1 MRRPPL
7 SSRVGSITYVGAM
20 FIDPM
25 YLLIVAPAMVL
36 AFVAQAMTKGRFA
49 KYAEVP
55 SQRGLSGAE
64 TARYILDRNG
74 LRDVPVEVATGFL
87 SDHYD
92 PASRTVR
99 LSPEVFHGRSVSSV
113 AVAAHE
119 VGHAIQHK
127 EKYGPL
133 ALRAF
138 TVPLASFGSNF
149 AFILFAIGLAMQMFS
164 LAWAGVFLFGGVVFF
179 QLVTLPVE
187 FDASARAK
195 RILLEDRLVTQA
207 ESGGISKVLNAAA
220 LTYVA
225 AALTS
230 ILTLLY
236 FVLRLT
242 SGQRRD

>member
-1 MRRPPL
+1 
-7 SSRVGSITYVGAM
+7 M

-25 YLLIVAPAMVL
+25 YLLLVAPAMVL
-36 AFVAQAMTKGRFA
+36 ALVAQAMTRGRFA
-49 KYAEVP
+49 KYAEIP

-64 TARYILDRNG
+64 TARYILDKHG
-74 LRDVPVEVATGFL
+74 LRDVAIQVSHQML

-92 PASRTVR
+92 PSSRTVR
-99 LSPEVFHGRSVSSV
+99 LSYEVFHGRSVSSV

-127 EKYGPL
+127 ERYAPL
-133 ALRAF
+133 ALRSF

-149 AFILFAIGLAMQMFS
+149 AFVLFAIGLAMQMLS
-164 LAWAGVFLFGGVVFF
+164 VAWAGVFLFGGVVLF

-195 RILLEDRLVTQA
+195 RILLEERLVTAA
-207 ESGGISKVLNAAA
+207 EADGISKVLNAAA

-236 FVLRLT
+236 FVLRLLGG
-242 SGQRRD
+242 GQRRD